1 MVQMRRL
8 IVAVVLGATGV
19 AIVPLA
25 TAPVP
30 ASAALAPRIVDGNC
44 RPAQLA
50 VSLGTPQGTAGT
62 IYYPIIFTDR
72 GGACWVWGVPSIQP
86 VVGKHHHPQG
96 PTATNMSRGEMPAR
110 HRLVR
115 GGAVSVGFGV
125 AESGNYTPS
134 ACRARNASGV
144 VVSLAPFT
152 RATYVALRIS
162 VCTRLAS
169 TRTQLLA
176 AGRTGA

>member
-1 MVQMRRL
+1 MVQMKRFM
-8 IVAVVLGATGV
+8 VAVALVATVIMIATAAEVVTLGA
-19 AIVPLA
+19 
-25 TAPVP
+25 AP
-30 ASAALAPRIVDGNC
+30 APRIVDGNC

-50 VSLGTPQGTAGT
+50 VTLGTPQGTAGT
-62 IYYPIIFTDR
+62 IYYPIVFTDH
-72 GGACWVWGVPSIQP
+72 GGACWIWGVPAIHA
-86 VVGKHHHPQG
+86 VVGKYHRPQG
-96 PTATNMSRGEMPAR
+96 PVATNMSRGAMPVR

-125 AESGNYTPS
+125 AESGNYPPS

-144 VVSLAPFT
+144 VVSLAPFAS
-152 RATYVALRIS
+152 ATYVTLRIS

-169 TRTQLLA
+169 TRTQLIV

>member
-1 MVQMRRL
+1 MVQMKRL
-8 IVAVVLGATGV
+8 LVAVALGATV
-19 AIVPLA
+19 I
-25 TAPVP
+25 TIAPVG
-30 ASAALAPRIVDGNC
+30 SVTVGAAPAPRIVDGNC
-44 RPAQLA
+44 RAAQLS
-50 VSLGTPQGTAGT
+50 VSLGASEGAAGT
-62 IYYPIIFTDR
+62 IYYPIVFTDH
-72 GGACWVWGVPSIQP
+72 GGACWIWGVPSIQA

-96 PTATNMSRGEMPAR
+96 PPATNMSRGEMPAR

-125 AESGNYTPS
+125 AESGNYPAS

-169 TRTQLLA
+169 TRTQLIV